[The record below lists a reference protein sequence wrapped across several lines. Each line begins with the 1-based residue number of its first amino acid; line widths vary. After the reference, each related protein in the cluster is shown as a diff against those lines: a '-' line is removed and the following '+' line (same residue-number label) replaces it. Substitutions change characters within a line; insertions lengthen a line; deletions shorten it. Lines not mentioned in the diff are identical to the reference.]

1 MHIIKQWYY
10 SYKIKNFTN
19 SFIREKSLNKED
31 EKTKKFFEQF
41 KNFLEDSNKTKY
53 ISLEKLNGHLSKI
66 NQLKDKENSKVIEVK
81 ERIETI
87 IQARMPNWSPN
98 KSTTVPTQSIVQPA
112 AKQIE
117 NPSPIVSR
125 SKNDAKPASRFPR
138 QSQPVAAPMPAK
150 REVSSSVASQ
160 SKEKSSETNAQSST
174 AVGLGVPPPPPPPLS
189 GQGIAKP
196 IVADQRFN
204 CEPTWLPLNAS
215 SVFSSPKNRREFVA
229 SLPEKIKEF
238 SKEEKEKIIKEFRD
252 SIFNELSESQK
263 ASVAE
268 ALRNN
273 ELTPQVLLFL
283 GAYQLKRIIEK
294 TEEFFTLQSDISA
307 INTDYITKPQAEL
320 AKLEKIL
327 LKFQN
332 ALSENQPT
340 VEFVHSSGNIVE
352 YYSEEERNRRN
363 QFLSTLNKIPEHFVI
378 SQNVIAAIIG
388 KIKELKR
395 EINEAE
401 ESIKNKK
408 AEQKKIH
415 AEIGSEIETEQLQ
428 KVLDARKKIVIS
440 LEAEY
445 NAKKQPLASTKTTNS
460 TSKITKEDAQQNE
473 IELPA
478 HLKLSPQ
485 IQQNAKINPLSL
497 MKDLELSEE

>member
-10 SYKIKNFTN
+10 SYKIN
-19 SFIREKSLNKED
+19 SFTSSLNKNKNKLNTED
-31 EKTKKFFEQF
+31 KKTKKIYFEFQT
-41 KNFLEDSNKTKY
+41 FLDNNNKTKY
-53 ISLEKLNGHLSKI
+53 ISLEKLNYHLDKI
-66 NQLKDKENSKVIEVK
+66 NQLNLNNNDKVRTIKDKIEK
-81 ERIETI
+81 IIE
-87 IQARMPNWSPN
+87 ARMPNWRRVTQTAATSVLQHFISPPAQN
-98 KSTTVPTQSIVQPA
+98 SSQS
-112 AKQIE
+112 K
-117 NPSPIVSR
+117 
-125 SKNDAKPASRFPR
+125 KNAKPASRFPR

-204 CEPTWLPLNAS
+204 GEPTWLPLNAS

-273 ELTPQVLLFL
+273 EVTPQVLLFL

-388 KIKELKR
+388 KIKELKSG
-395 EINEAE
+395 INEAE

-445 NAKKQPLASTKTTNS
+445 NAKKQPSASIKTTNS
-460 TSKITKEDAQQNE
+460 KSKITKEDAQQSE

>member
-1 MHIIKQWYY
+1 M
-10 SYKIKNFTN
+10 
-19 SFIREKSLNKED
+19 FI
-31 EKTKKFFEQF
+31 
-41 KNFLEDSNKTKY
+41 
-53 ISLEKLNGHLSKI
+53 H
-66 NQLKDKENSKVIEVK
+66 
-81 ERIETI
+81 
-87 IQARMPNWSPN
+87 QA
-98 KSTTVPTQSIVQPA
+98 I
-112 AKQIE
+112 
-117 NPSPIVSR
+117 
-125 SKNDAKPASRFPR
+125 
-138 QSQPVAAPMPAK
+138 
-150 REVSSSVASQ
+150 
-160 SKEKSSETNAQSST
+160 
-174 AVGLGVPPPPPPPLS
+174 
-189 GQGIAKP
+189 
-196 IVADQRFN
+196 
-204 CEPTWLPLNAS
+204 
-215 SVFSSPKNRREFVA
+215 
-229 SLPEKIKEF
+229 
-238 SKEEKEKIIKEFRD
+238 
-252 SIFNELSESQK
+252 
-263 ASVAE
+263 
-268 ALRNN
+268 
-273 ELTPQVLLFL
+273 
-283 GAYQLKRIIEK
+283 
-294 TEEFFTLQSDISA
+294 
-307 INTDYITKPQAEL
+307 
-320 AKLEKIL
+320 
-327 LKFQN
+327 
-332 ALSENQPT
+332 
-340 VEFVHSSGNIVE
+340 